1 METRSYLITK
11 IKNLIEIIRRSS
23 SVKLI
28 PKSVFHSFQR
38 IFTLKIFYS
47 QNSRTR
53 IASIFPSLQSK
64 SPEITEK
71 SFIAQGRRRRNR
83 EYTRNYNHPKNPA
96 YLGGRSK
103 EGRRDLPGFEQ
114 QFLDRPRERNNRWNR
129 RRESSLGEGEGANDH
144 HRLLLLL
151 LHEVESRWESSCA
164 KQRLITAR
172 LESRRCPSP
181 PPLCSRSPATDAR
194 PAPFNREA
202 SNHADRTGGG
212 RQSLLEADYDG
223 HHDGDDS
230 PWCSRV
236 LVTCQCQSGI
246 TLVWIGMPVRRAVIF
261 SPRAFSSMGK

>member
-38 IFTLKIFYS
+38 IFTLKIFYC

-103 EGRRDLPGFEQ
+103 GGRRTYLG
-114 QFLDRPRERNNRWNR
+114 
-129 RRESSLGEGEGANDH
+129 SSSSSSTAPAKRTIDGIDVENPVWAKVKAPTTTTASSSCSP
-144 HRLLLLL
+144 
-151 LHEVESRWESSCA
+151 HEVESR
-164 KQRLITAR
+164 
-172 LESRRCPSP
+172 
-181 PPLCSRSPATDAR
+181 
-194 PAPFNREA
+194 
-202 SNHADRTGGG
+202 
-212 RQSLLEADYDG
+212 
-223 HHDGDDS
+223 
-230 PWCSRV
+230 
-236 LVTCQCQSGI
+236 
-246 TLVWIGMPVRRAVIF
+246 
-261 SPRAFSSMGK
+261 

>member
-1 METRSYLITK
+1 METRSCLITK

-53 IASIFPSLQSK
+53 IASIFPSHVQSK

-103 EGRRDLPGFEQ
+103 EGRRTYLGSSSSSSTAPAKGTIDGIDVENPVWAKVKAPTTTTASSSSSCTRSNRDENRRARNNVWSRLASKVDDAPLLPPCVHA
-114 QFLDRPRERNNRWNR
+114 RPRLTLGRPRSIEKPAIMPIELEEAANR
-129 RRESSLGEGEGANDH
+129 
-144 HRLLLLL
+144 
-151 LHEVESRWESSCA
+151 
-164 KQRLITAR
+164 
-172 LESRRCPSP
+172 
-181 PPLCSRSPATDAR
+181 
-194 PAPFNREA
+194 
-202 SNHADRTGGG
+202 
-212 RQSLLEADYDG
+212 Y
-223 HHDGDDS
+223 
-230 PWCSRV
+230 
-236 LVTCQCQSGI
+236 
-246 TLVWIGMPVRRAVIF
+246 
-261 SPRAFSSMGK
+261 